1 MRPDIE
7 WRIGETADEE
17 TIIQDRPAAAHWRT
31 GVVLFV
37 VAAGLGLGLLYSSV
51 PEPPPRPAALPAP
64 NQNLN
69 LNAAPIV
76 PGLAVHTFDEYTRFE
91 LLRKTVDREVAAL
104 ADGAEAD
111 FLALQ
116 DRADADWLITQQEG
130 FSAWKR
136 PSPSETRLGTLYFY
150 GGNTFGVNDQEAWID
165 IRQYQRGSTFRETR
179 FYRWQ
184 TDHWVR
190 VRPLLDFWNGASSEI
205 LTPHFRVSLPQA
217 DEALTGELMQRLE
230 YAFNQICLDL
240 ACPDAVLTP
249 TRPLRVVVSPAL
261 ARGQSWIELEDVPA
275 LHIPSPRISGL
286 LDTSASYDRS
296 DPLLQL
302 LYARLSDI
310 VARAIS
316 GGQARWN
323 ANSGGRLYLTAV
335 AQWELQRGL
344 HGNDPDSY
352 IGVPLLRGGKLT
364 LPKYL
369 WDWPVRDSR
378 RLASPQAQANSVI
391 AFIDRTFGAER
402 VVDFLRTLQTA
413 QSLPQAIEATLPT
426 SYASFERQWQ
436 QWLKA
441 MLSE

>member
-17 TIIQDRPAAAHWRT
+17 TIFQSNPAAAHWRT
-31 GVVLFV
+31 GVVVLV
-37 VAAGLGLGLLYSSV
+37 VAAGLGLGLLYSSI
-51 PEPPPRPAALPAP
+51 PEPSLHPAALPAP
-64 NQNLN
+64 IQIPRLN
-69 LNAAPIV
+69 TAPIA
-76 PGLAVHTFDEYTRFE
+76 PDLNTNDEYTRFE
-91 LLRKTVDREVAAL
+91 LLRQTVDREVAAL

-116 DRADADWLITQQEG
+116 DHTDADWLDTQRQD

-136 PSPSETRLGTLYFY
+136 PSSSETRLGTLYFY

-184 TDHWVR
+184 TDRWVR
-190 VRPLLDFWNGASSEI
+190 VRPLLDFWNGASHEI
-205 LTPHFRVSLPQA
+205 LTPHFRVNLPQA
-217 DEALTGELMQRLE
+217 DVALANELAQRLE
-230 YAFNQICLDL
+230 YAFKQICLDL

-249 TRPLRVVVSPAL
+249 TQPLRVVVSPEL
-261 ARGQSWIELEDVPA
+261 ERGQSWIEPEDVPT

-286 LDTSASYDRS
+286 LDTSASFDRS

-316 GGQARWN
+316 GGQVRWN
-323 ANSGGRLYLTAV
+323 ADSGGRLYLTAV
-335 AQWELQRGL
+335 AQWELQRSL
-344 HGNDPDSY
+344 HGNDLDNY

-378 RLASPQAQANSVI
+378 RLAAPQAQANSVI
-391 AFIDRTFGAER
+391 AFMDQSFGAER
-402 VVDFLRTLQTA
+402 VVEFLRTLHTA
-413 QSLPQAIEATLPT
+413 QSLTQAIETTLPI
-426 SYASFERQWQ
+426 SYAAFEQRWQ
-436 QWLKA
+436 QWLKTK
-441 MLSE
+441 LSE

>member
-7 WRIGETADEE
+7 WRIGETTDEE
-17 TIIQDRPAAAHWRT
+17 TIVQVRPAAAHWRT
-31 GVVLFV
+31 GVVLLV
-37 VAAGLGLGLLYSSV
+37 VAAGLALGLLYSSI
-51 PEPPPRPAALPAP
+51 PEPAPRPAALPTP
-64 NQNLN
+64 IQNPNLN
-69 LNAAPIV
+69 EAPIA
-76 PGLAVHTFDEYTRFE
+76 PGLAMHTFDEYTRFE

-116 DRADADWLITQQEG
+116 DHADSDWLETQQAG

-136 PSPSETRLGTLYFY
+136 PAPSDTRLGTLYFY

-184 TDHWVR
+184 IDRWVR
-190 VRPLLDFWNGASSEI
+190 VRPLLDFWNGASHEI
-205 LTPHFRVSLPQA
+205 LTPHFRVNLPQA
-217 DEALTGELMQRLE
+217 DEALASELGQRLE

-249 TRPLRVVVSPAL
+249 TQPLRVVVSPEL
-261 ARGQSWIELEDVPA
+261 ARGQSWIEPDDVPV
-275 LHIPSPRISGL
+275 LHIPSPRVNGL
-286 LDTSASYDRS
+286 LGTSASFDRG

-316 GGQARWN
+316 GGQARWSASSN
-323 ANSGGRLYLTAV
+323 GMLYLTAV

-344 HGNDPDSY
+344 RGDDLDSY
-352 IGVPLLRGGKLT
+352 IGAALLRSGKLT

-391 AFIDRTFGAER
+391 AFIDRSFGAEH
-402 VVDFLRTLQTA
+402 VVDFLRTLHTA
-413 QSLPQAIEATLPT
+413 QSLPQAIEAALPI
-426 SYASFERQWQ
+426 SYAAFEQRWQ
-436 QWLKA
+436 QWLKTK
-441 MLSE
+441 LSE